1 VNCELVMIGSELLL
15 GQIVDTNASYMAIR
29 LAEIGLD
36 LYHKTTVGDNLQRL
50 VAVLNLAVGRS
61 DVVITSGGLG
71 PTEDDLTREAVAES
85 VGVGLEFH
93 QELLEEIAAKFSS
106 RGLVMS
112 PNNRKQAFLPRGATV
127 LRNPFGTA
135 PAFVVE
141 SESGAV
147 ICLPGVPGE
156 LKRIMQAEV
165 LPYLSRKFVPGGA
178 VILSRELKASAV
190 GESTVDQ
197 EIGDLIRT
205 SSNPTVGILAKAG
218 EISIRMTAKAED
230 QDAASCM
237 LDDMESRVRE
247 RVGDR
252 VFGKDDETL
261 NGAVANLLLSKR
273 KTLCVVET
281 GTGGAVAQMLVAT
294 NSPYALGFEVLPQKC
309 SVETFLSTS
318 GKPDGTLLDDP
329 QVLAGRLAEA
339 ARARYRADMALV
351 VLEATRLGFSR
362 SWVLVC
368 SQDDEYLRDVGLK
381 GCGSWSQQRLA
392 MVALEMTR
400 RFLLR
405 TALSEETS
413 QGATVKG
420 EEGGGPN

>member
-1 VNCELVMIGSELLL
+1 MIGSELLL
-15 GQIVDTNASYMAIR
+15 GQIVDTNASYMARR
-29 LAEIGLD
+29 LAEIGLN

-50 VAVLNLAVGRS
+50 VAVLNLAVERS
-61 DVVITSGGLG
+61 DVVITSGGVG
-71 PTEDDLTREAVAES
+71 PTEDDLTREAVAEA
-85 VGVGLEFH
+85 VGVQLEFH
-93 QELLEEIAAKFSS
+93 QELLDEIEAKFSS

-127 LRNPFGTA
+127 LHNPFGTA

-141 SESGAV
+141 SDSGAV

-156 LKRIMQAEV
+156 LKRIMEAEV

-230 QDAASCM
+230 PDAASRM
-237 LDDMESRVRE
+237 LDDMESLVRE

-261 NGAVANLLLSKR
+261 NGAVANLLRSLR
-273 KTLCVVET
+273 TTLCVVET
-281 GTGGAVAQMLVAT
+281 GTGGAVAQMLVTAD
-294 NSPYALGFEVLPQKC
+294 SPCALGFEVLPQKS
-309 SVETFLSTS
+309 SVEAFLLST
-318 GKPDGTLLDDP
+318 GGARDETIMADP
-329 QVLAGRLAEA
+329 QALAGRLAEA
-339 ARARYRADMALV
+339 ARAKYRADAALV
-351 VLEATRLGFSR
+351 VLEATRLGFGR
-362 SWVLVC
+362 SWILVC

-381 GCGSWSQQRLA
+381 GCDSWSQQRLA
-392 MVALEMTR
+392 MVALEMAR

-405 TALSEETS
+405 APLSEETS
-413 QGATVKG
+413 PGGAVKG
-420 EEGGGPN
+420 QKDGGPG